1 MMKNYLKI
9 EYVNSLKRKS
19 IFEKNTLDII
29 FRNIRSNFL
38 KFSLKKMST
47 KLILRAYFEDT

>member
-9 EYVNSLKRKS
+9 EYVNSPRRKS

-47 KLILRAYFEDT
+47 KLILRAYFEDI